1 MADAVGLEEAVAGV
15 GGVPLQL
22 AHREPLQPLEVLVRR
37 PRGLQHRGRHRPPAR
52 RLHLPP
58 VAASQ
63 GPRVTQARAAGR
75 REGGEVALGS

>member
-1 MADAVGLEEAVAGV
+1 
-15 GGVPLQL
+15 
-22 AHREPLQPLEVLVRR
+22 VRR